1 MNERIKELAKQADL
15 AVTKPDGHYIVQEW
29 QEKFAKLIVRECSS
43 FVYNYPERYLT
54 RNQSREICN
63 AMEDY
68 FGVTKDE

>member
-1 MNERIKELAKQADL
+1 MNKRIEELIKQSYFYD
-15 AVTKPDGHYIVQEW
+15 VPNDSTIFDR
-29 QEKFAKLIVRECSS
+29 EKFAKLIVRECSS

-68 FGVTKDE
+68 FGVSEDD